1 MAIYLLSP
9 LSRVCMCVC
18 YDLNKFPLACHIYI
32 SYRERWDTMDP
43 ERHLQEETRKN
54 AFKTHADTQMQPHSV
69 D

>member
-32 SYRERWDTMDP
+32 SYRGTLGHNGP
-43 ERHLQEETRKN
+43 
-54 AFKTHADTQMQPHSV
+54 
-69 D
+69 